1 VTALNIAGT
10 RLNFRGSLADC
21 LNCVSQAVNAEMSV
35 PRGHLRNK
43 GGGLTD
49 NFGKDRW
56 PTAVRWLVSA
66 REGDAMVRVPGAMAV
81 TGHRGCGLEQTM
93 NARPIKCL
101 VAVLFLFFT
110 AAFGL
115 AQTSSSNSLTSAVQ
129 SVYPQ
134 VEALYIDLHEH
145 PELSLHEVNTA
156 AKLASQLRQ
165 LGYEVTEHVGGNGV
179 VAILRNGSEPVIMLR
194 TELDA
199 LPVPEKTGLAYASH
213 VTTKDDEGHEV
224 PVMHACGHDI
234 HMAALVGTAEIMAK
248 SRDQW
253 RGTLMLI
260 GQPAEERVGGA
271 KMMLEDGLFT
281 RFPKPSVG
289 IALHTTNTIPAGE
302 VGITPGYMSSNADTV
317 NITIYGRGGHG
328 AMPETTIDPI
338 VIAAKTIVS
347 LQTIVA
353 REIKP
358 GDAAVITVGYIH
370 GGTKNNIIPDE
381 VRLGL
386 TVRSYSPE
394 VRRHLLAS
402 IERVTKAEAEAAG
415 APKAPLVE
423 VGEGADAMY
432 NDPKLSDQLAPVLR
446 ETLGAANV
454 VTLPPVMTSEDY
466 SEYELAGVPSFY
478 YQLGVA
484 NPQQFAEA
492 QAKGISLPSNHSPF
506 FAPDM
511 EPSLKT
517 AIESEVALLRSL
529 MGAHPGHNAAGRAVT
544 PSQPFDGGH
553 YRIR

>member
-1 VTALNIAGT
+1 MKRFAVSASFFLFATASVVAQGSSS
-10 RLNFRGSLADC
+10 GSLP
-21 LNCVSQAVNAEMSV
+21 AE
-35 PRGHLRNK
+35 
-43 GGGLTD
+43 
-49 NFGKDRW
+49 
-56 PTAVRWLVSA
+56 
-66 REGDAMVRVPGAMAV
+66 
-81 TGHRGCGLEQTM
+81 
-93 NARPIKCL
+93 
-101 VAVLFLFFT
+101 
-110 AAFGL
+110 
-115 AQTSSSNSLTSAVQ
+115 VQ

-134 VEALYIDLHEH
+134 VQALYVDLHEH

-156 AKLASQLRQ
+156 AKLAEQLHR
-165 LGYEVTEHVGGNGV
+165 LGYQVTEHVGGNGV
-179 VAILRNGSEPVIMLR
+179 VAILRNGTGPVIMLR

-213 VTTKDDEGHEV
+213 VTTKDDDGHEV

-248 SRDQW
+248 TNDQW

-271 KMMLEDGLFT
+271 KMMLADGLFT
-281 RFPKPSVG
+281 RFPKPSIG
-289 IALHTTNTIPAGE
+289 IALHTTNDLPAGK
-302 VGITPGYMSSNADTV
+302 VGITPGYMSSNADSV

-328 AMPETTIDPI
+328 ARPETAIDPI
-338 VIAAKTIVS
+338 VIAARTILS
-347 LQTIVA
+347 LQTIVS

-358 GDAAVITVGYIH
+358 GDAAVITVGYIQ

-386 TVRSYSPE
+386 TVRSLSPE
-394 VRRHLLAS
+394 VRKHLLAS

-423 VGEGADAMY
+423 VSDGADAMY
-432 NDPKLSDQLAPVLR
+432 NDPRLSDQLAPVLR
-446 ETLGAANV
+446 QTLGAGNV

-492 QAKGISLPSNHSPF
+492 RAKGESLPSNHSPF

-517 AIESEVALLRSL
+517 AIESEVGLLRSL
-529 MGAHPGHNAAGRAVT
+529 MGVPGHTGAG
-544 PSQPFDGGH
+544 SE
-553 YRIR
+553 

>member
-1 VTALNIAGT
+1 MKRFAVSASFFLFATASVVAQGSSS
-10 RLNFRGSLADC
+10 GSLP
-21 LNCVSQAVNAEMSV
+21 AE
-35 PRGHLRNK
+35 
-43 GGGLTD
+43 
-49 NFGKDRW
+49 
-56 PTAVRWLVSA
+56 
-66 REGDAMVRVPGAMAV
+66 
-81 TGHRGCGLEQTM
+81 
-93 NARPIKCL
+93 
-101 VAVLFLFFT
+101 
-110 AAFGL
+110 
-115 AQTSSSNSLTSAVQ
+115 VQ

-134 VEALYIDLHEH
+134 VQAIYVDLHEH

-156 AKLASQLRQ
+156 AKLAEQLHR
-165 LGYEVTEHVGGNGV
+165 LGYQVTEHVGGNGV
-179 VAILRNGSEPVIMLR
+179 VAILRNGTGPVIMLR

-213 VTTKDDEGHEV
+213 VTTKDDDGHEV

-248 SRDQW
+248 TNDQW

-271 KMMLEDGLFT
+271 KMMLADGLFT
-281 RFPKPSVG
+281 RFPKPSIG
-289 IALHTTNTIPAGE
+289 IALHTTNDLPAGK
-302 VGITPGYMSSNADTV
+302 VGITPGYMSSNADSV

-328 AMPETTIDPI
+328 ARPETAIDPI
-338 VIAAKTIVS
+338 VIAARTILS
-347 LQTIVA
+347 LQTIVS

-358 GDAAVITVGYIH
+358 GDAAVITVGYIQ

-386 TVRSYSPE
+386 TVRSLSPE
-394 VRRHLLAS
+394 VRKHLLAS

-423 VGEGADAMY
+423 VSDGADAMY
-432 NDPKLSDQLAPVLR
+432 NDPRLSDQLAPVLR
-446 ETLGAANV
+446 QTLGAGNV

-492 QAKGISLPSNHSPF
+492 RAKGESLPSNHSPF

-517 AIESEVALLRSL
+517 AIESEVGLLRSL
-529 MGAHPGHNAAGRAVT
+529 MGVPGHTGAG
-544 PSQPFDGGH
+544 SE
-553 YRIR
+553 

>member
-1 VTALNIAGT
+1 MKRFAVSASFFLFATASVVAQGSSS
-10 RLNFRGSLADC
+10 GSLP
-21 LNCVSQAVNAEMSV
+21 AE
-35 PRGHLRNK
+35 
-43 GGGLTD
+43 
-49 NFGKDRW
+49 
-56 PTAVRWLVSA
+56 
-66 REGDAMVRVPGAMAV
+66 
-81 TGHRGCGLEQTM
+81 
-93 NARPIKCL
+93 
-101 VAVLFLFFT
+101 
-110 AAFGL
+110 
-115 AQTSSSNSLTSAVQ
+115 VQ

-134 VEALYIDLHEH
+134 VQAIYVDLHEH

-156 AKLASQLRQ
+156 AKLAEHLHR
-165 LGYEVTEHVGGNGV
+165 LGYQVTEHVGGNGV
-179 VAILRNGSEPVIMLR
+179 VAILRNGTGPVIMLR

-213 VTTKDDEGHEV
+213 VTTKDDDGHEV

-248 SRDQW
+248 TNDQW

-271 KMMLEDGLFT
+271 KMMLADGLFT
-281 RFPKPSVG
+281 RFPKPSIG
-289 IALHTTNTIPAGE
+289 IALHTTNDLPAGK
-302 VGITPGYMSSNADTV
+302 VGITPGYMSSNADSV

-328 AMPETTIDPI
+328 ARPETAIDPI
-338 VIAAKTIVS
+338 VIAARTILS
-347 LQTIVA
+347 LQTIVS

-358 GDAAVITVGYIH
+358 GDAAVITVGYIQ

-386 TVRSYSPE
+386 TVRSLSPE
-394 VRRHLLAS
+394 VRKHLLAS

-423 VGEGADAMY
+423 VSDGANAMY
-432 NDPKLSDQLAPVLR
+432 NDPRLSDQLAPVLR
-446 ETLGAANV
+446 QTLGAGNV

-492 QAKGISLPSNHSPF
+492 RAKGESLPSNHSPF

-517 AIESEVALLRSL
+517 AIESEVGLLRSL
-529 MGAHPGHNAAGRAVT
+529 MGVPGHTGAG
-544 PSQPFDGGH
+544 SE
-553 YRIR
+553 